1 MKVLSALL
9 VLATVA
15 MLGIHLTSWRLV
27 GKWYAR
33 EQSWVKNHLSPMR
46 VIRGEAAYWGLTLA
60 AWPLWTSLVWRI
72 LVGLFA
78 AIHLGGWLVAELR
91 RSRLQSM
98 VGDERKQRTVALAVA
113 GFDFVEAFAPIAR
126 GGAAAGLLFERG

>member
-1 MKVLSALL
+1 MPFFVGSPKGSPTFRSRMKVLSALL

-33 EQSWVKNHLSPMR
+33 EESWVKNHLSPMR
-46 VIRGEAAYWGLTLA
+46 VIRGEAVYWSLALA
-60 AWPLWTSLVWRI
+60 AWPLWTSLVWKI

-91 RSRLQSM
+91 RSRLQ
-98 VGDERKQRTVALAVA
+98 VGLADERNKRAVA
-113 GFDFVEAFAPIAR
+113 
-126 GGAAAGLLFERG
+126 